1 MKIYILM
8 GVSGSGKS
16 TVARL
21 LAEKTGGLFLE
32 TDDFHSPAN
41 KEKMAAGIPL
51 EDEDRWGW
59 LDTLHREL
67 AGRTK
72 EPGVLFL
79 ACSAL
84 REAYRERL
92 TAGLPGVSYIYLT
105 GSKEEIRRRLEQRKG
120 HFMSPS
126 LLESQFETL
135 EEPEGALVVSI
146 EQPLDL
152 LVDSILRNISPQFT
166 NPCP

>member
-1 MKIYILM
+1 MKFFILM

-67 AGRTK
+67 ERLISA
-72 EPGVLFL
+72 PGVLFL

-84 REAYRERL
+84 RQAYRERL
-92 TAGLPGVSYIYLT
+92 TEGLPGVHYIYLT

-152 LVDSILRNISPQFT
+152 LIGEILRHLPPELTTQ
-166 NPCP
+166 